1 MHPRLTVITVLALA
15 LASGCDKDKAEGK
28 DDGKAADGGKADG
41 GKAADDGGKADGGE
55 KEADKPEA
63 PKLEINEADWEEK
76 NLHEVSPL
84 VNVTV
89 KVPKDATLEKN
100 GNGGVDVKIADHYM
114 ITVGNLAVGSMKEA
128 LEWGESMTI
137 KDSSYKDGKKV
148 VEEEAGFV
156 FTYQMNDEANGHTY
170 EPESHWVF
178 FVEKDGAVYSFK
190 DEKPLSAM
198 MTPGSAYPEDLAKK
212 VYEIVKGSAK
222 AN

>member
-1 MHPRLTVITVLALA
+1 MQKRLTVISILALA

-28 DDGKAADGGKADG
+28 DDGKAAKSGDGGKADG
-41 GKAADDGGKADGGE
+41 GKADDGGAAAE
-55 KEADKPEA
+55 PDKPKA
-63 PKLEINEADWEEK
+63 PTLEINEADWVEK
-76 NLHEVSPL
+76 NLKETSPM

-100 GNGGVDVKIADHYM
+100 GNGGVDIKIAKHYM
-114 ITVGNLAVGSMKEA
+114 ITVGNLAVGDLAGA

-148 VEEEAGFV
+148 VEDDNGFV

-170 EPESHWVF
+170 EPESHWVY

-190 DEKPLSAM
+190 DEKPLDAM

-212 VYEIVKGSAK
+212 VYGIVKASAK
-222 AN
+222 SN